1 MLVLEEEKE
10 PLGVPEELAVTEGVQ
25 DSLDDL
31 EELGVVEGLVVGER
45 DSLELT
51 LELTLEEPEWE
62 ALFEEDG
69 VALYVG
75 EREDD
80 PEAVTVAL
88 KMVASQGPTNWP
100 RREML
105 PVSRWLSP
113 P

>member
-31 EELGVVEGLVVGER
+31 EELGVVEGLGER
-45 DSLELT
+45 DS